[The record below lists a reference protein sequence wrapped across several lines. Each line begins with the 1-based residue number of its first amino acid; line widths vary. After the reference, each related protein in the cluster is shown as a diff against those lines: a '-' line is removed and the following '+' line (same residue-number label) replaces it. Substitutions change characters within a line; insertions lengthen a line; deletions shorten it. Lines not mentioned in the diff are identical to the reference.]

1 MLRQVTEHRISED
14 QVHEKWQA
22 MSPLIDRMMERVGTK
37 GEFPVA
43 KGSSLAGDD
52 RASNPYQISHAL
64 QMCLTAGVDHLHAV
78 KVLVLDQGVIH
89 VAAPS
94 SLVRGALES
103 FSAAYW
109 MLGPTS
115 RNDRVLRTLQWYAQ
129 NFKDGDK
136 ATRPLKL
143 VGYIPFENK
152 MKKLCAVAAKRGIA
166 EKSVRAG
173 YTSTTAVT
181 FSEANAPDL
190 PLGVVLPWQL
200 CSGFA
205 HGRPWAYLGV
215 LNREEQVSETD
226 PNLVNVRL
234 TSDLSRVLHPSLA
247 ALQLLERFLRLYETR
262 SGNHLL

>member
-1 MLRQVTEHRISED
+1 MIEDRLSEEQV
-14 QVHEKWQA
+14 QEKWQA
-22 MSPLIDRMMERVGTK
+22 MSPLIDGLMKRVDTE
-37 GEFPVA
+37 GEFPVS

-94 SLVRGALES
+94 SLVRGALEN

-109 MLGPTS
+109 MLGPAS
-115 RNDRVLRTLQWYAQ
+115 RNDRILRTLQWYAQ

-136 ATRPLKL
+136 ATARLNL
-143 VGYIPFENK
+143 EGYIPLENK
-152 MKKLCAVAAKRGIA
+152 MKQLCAVSAKRGIA
-166 EKSVRAG
+166 DKSVRAG
-173 YTSTTAVT
+173 YRSTAAVT
-181 FSEANAPDL
+181 FAEANAPDL
-190 PLGVVLPWQL
+190 PSGVVLPWQL

-215 LNREEQVSETD
+215 LNREEQESETD

-234 TSDLSRVLHPSLA
+234 TSDLARVLYFSLA
-247 ALQLLERFLRLYETR
+247 ALQLLERFLRLYEVR
-262 SGNHLL
+262 AGNHLL

>member
-1 MLRQVTEHRISED
+1 MNEGGLSED
-14 QVHEKWQA
+14 EVHQKWQA

-64 QMCLTAGVDHLHAV
+64 RMCLTAGVDHLHAV
-78 KVLVLDQGVIH
+78 KVLILDHGVIH

-94 SLVRGALES
+94 SLVRGALEN
-103 FSAAYW
+103 FGAAYW

-115 RNDRVLRTLQWYAQ
+115 RNDRVLRTLQWYAK
-129 NFKDGDK
+129 NFKDGDR
-136 ATRPLKL
+136 AAVRLNL
-143 VGYIPFENK
+143 VGQVPLENK
-152 MKKLCAVAAKRGIA
+152 MKKLYAVASKSGMAD
-166 EKSVRAG
+166 KSVKAG
-173 YTSTTAVT
+173 YNSTEVVT
-181 FSEANAPDL
+181 FSEDNAPDL

-205 HGRPWAYLGV
+205 HGRPWAYLGA

-226 PNLVNVRL
+226 PNLVNVSL
-234 TSDLSRVLHPSLA
+234 TSDLTRVLYPSLA
-247 ALQLLERFLRLYETR
+247 ALQLLEQFLRLYETR